1 MFFYQSKEYIT
12 FKERFVIGFEIYL
25 KKCYHVWLQ
34 MIPPVYSLLFVGVVK
49 TNEPDLLK
57 EHGGHLE
64 LTEDWARHLL
74 KSMEWVKRR
83 GTTGKVE
90 PSEKFLQEE
99 KFSYQREISRIILN
113 HDIPLDLVL
122 NLDQTPLSYGK
133 YTFCLKGTTTVSIKG
148 VDDKRQITATF
159 TVSASGVFLPIQLIY
174 QGKTKRCLP
183 KFKFPKEFYVIY
195 TKNHWS
201 NFEKCVELFKKVIFP
216 YLQTKKKELG
226 YPEEQYSLI
235 IMDTFKGQDNEAMK
249 SLCNKNNCKLVI
261 ASHNLTNK
269 FQPLDLTINQKAK
282 KYVSSKFNE
291 WYAEKVSKQLMN
303 GKAPRDVKGSL
314 KLSDLKPLHAKWI
327 VEMHGYL
334 KQQKESFE
342 KAGIL
347 EAVKMAQEVYAR
359 YENPFDEKR

>member
-1 MFFYQSKEYIT
+1 M
-12 FKERFVIGFEIYL
+12 
-25 KKCYHVWLQ
+25 WLQ
-34 MIPPVYSLLFVGVVK
+34 IIPPVYSLLFIGVVK
-49 TNEPDLLK
+49 ANEPDLLK

-74 KSMEWVKRR
+74 NSMEWVKRK
-83 GTTGKVE
+83 GTTGKVK

-122 NLDQTPLSYGK
+122 NLDQTHLSYASPGK
-133 YTFCLKGTTTVSIKG
+133 YTFCLKGTATVPIKG

-174 QGKTKRCLP
+174 QGKTKRCFP
-183 KFKFPKEFYVIY
+183 KFKFPKEFHVTY

-216 YLQTKKKELG
+216 YLQAKEKERG

-235 IMDTFKGQDNEAMK
+235 IMD
-249 SLCNKNNCKLVI
+249 
-261 ASHNLTNK
+261 K

-291 WYAEKVSKQLMN
+291 WYAERVSKQLMN
-303 GKAPRDVKGSL
+303 GKAPGDVKISL
-314 KLSDLKPLHAKWI
+314 KLSDLNPLHAKWI
-327 VEMHGYL
+327 VEMYGYL
-334 KQQKESFE
+334 KQQKESVVKGFE

-359 YENPFDEKR
+359 CQNPFDEKR

>member
-1 MFFYQSKEYIT
+1 M
-12 FKERFVIGFEIYL
+12 
-25 KKCYHVWLQ
+25 
-34 MIPPVYSLLFVGVVK
+34 
-49 TNEPDLLK
+49 LK
-57 EHGGHLE
+57 EHGGDLE

-74 KSMEWVKRR
+74 KSMEWVKRK

-90 PSEKFLQEE
+90 PSEKFLDEE
-99 KFSYQREISRIILN
+99 KFTFQREISKVVTD

-122 NLDQTPLSYGK
+122 NLDQTPLSYVSPGK
-133 YTFCLKGTTTVSIKG
+133 YTFCMKGSTTVPIKG

-183 KFKFPKEFYVIY
+183 KFKFPKEFQVTF

-201 NFEKCVELFKKVIFP
+201 NFGKCVDLFQKIIFP
-216 YLQTKKKELG
+216 YLHAKKMELG
-226 YPEEQYSLI
+226 YPDEQFSLI
-235 IMDTFKGQDNEAMK
+235 ITDTFKGQDNEEIK
-249 SLCNKNNCKLVI
+249 NLCNRNNCELVI
-261 ASHNLTNK
+261 VPHNLTNK

-282 KYVSSKFNE
+282 KFISNKFNA

-303 GKAPRDVKGSL
+303 GRAAGDVKVSL

-327 VEMHGYL
+327 VDMYGYL
-334 KQQKESFE
+334 KLQNESIVKGFE

-347 EAVKMAQEVYAR
+347 EAVEMAQEVYTR
-359 YENPFDEKR
+359 SENPFDEKR